1 MKKNIIRLNEEQFF
15 KMVKKMVNESVN
27 AILKEEYHDFRKF
40 PDEMPEPFKKLVVR
54 DANGN
59 GEGHL
64 STPIVWDGEHF
75 RTDLAHS
82 FNYVDPDNIVAWK
95 YLNEI

>member
-1 MKKNIIRLNEEQFF
+1 MKKNTITLNESQFANVLYEIA
-15 KMVKKMVNESVN
+15 KES
-27 AILKEEYHDFRKF
+27 IKRIIKEEYHDFRKF

-54 DANGN
+54 DVNGN